1 MATLVMIDGRIL
13 VPDAAKVSVFDRGF
27 LYGDAVFE
35 TIRTYGGVPFALDR
49 HLERLSESAARVFIE
64 LPVPLETLQRE
75 VLKVVEAAGNP
86 EAFIRIMI
94 TRGSGETL

>member
-13 VPDAAKVSVFDRGF
+13 DPEDAKVSVFDRGF

-49 HLERLSESAARVFIE
+49 HLERLSERGARLHRAPDSDQRRCAASAEGRGRRG
-64 LPVPLETLQRE
+64 QRR
-75 VLKVVEAAGNP
+75 KRSFA
-86 EAFIRIMI
+86 
-94 TRGSGETL
+94 S